1 MLIIIKIKILICL
14 DKVGHRFG
22 VKINQPYENKDTS
35 CQGYKEKKKTEK
47 TFLKQVNTFWS
58 PYTQQQT
65 SSLF

>member
-35 CQGYKEKKKTEK
+35 CQGYKEKKKK
-47 TFLKQVNTFWS
+47 RKKRF
-58 PYTQQQT
+58 
-65 SSLF
+65 